1 VLALP
6 ETKDAPDV
14 AVGRAVTDDDEEE
27 AIDMVDFA
35 PLQEVSNVGGCF
47 RATSPKDAA
56 AAGAAER
63 GLGGG
68 EVLEI
73 AAVPNGASI
82 R

>member
-1 VLALP
+1 
-6 ETKDAPDV
+6 
-14 AVGRAVTDDDEEE
+14 
-27 AIDMVDFA
+27 M
-35 PLQEVSNVGGCF
+35 
-47 RATSPKDAA
+47 DAA

-63 GLGGG
+63 GLGRG